1 MDQEVTRT
9 LGELERKLRELERT
23 LHAMSAGEPPERGAE
38 LPQSSEQPVAAGER
52 PRSEPS
58 NLEPASGPPPA
69 SSPGGGSSWIVD
81 ETIEHSHSAPAV
93 PNPTPAAGATPEQ
106 AGAATPTPAPAA
118 APTPAAGATHT
129 PATTPTP
136 PSAASAARV
145 PPPAGAPWPPRAP
158 LPPRS
163 APPAAHVPA
172 SAGGPPARA
181 PAGSGRPQTGRSP
194 QAPGATELL
203 RFRERLERAARELTH
218 DYDELLGRLSY
229 AAVPSTGPTI
239 SFARGAPSLD
249 IVDVDGLRDAA
260 VRAFESDPAGT
271 TAYGTAIGYPRLRSW
286 IADRHGVEPE
296 RVLVTNGSMQADAF
310 LFEQLVH
317 GGDEVV
323 VERPTYDRTLLSLR
337 GRGARVHAV
346 QLEPDGIDTDA
357 LAELLSVEGAGARPT
372 LAHIIPNFQNPAG
385 YTLSLEKR
393 TRLLE
398 LAAEHSFIVFEDDPY
413 VDLRFSGEPLPTMLS
428 MDPERVVYASSFSKT
443 VCPGIRVGYLVGP
456 VDLIASIAKLATNT
470 YISPNMVAQSIVY
483 EFSASGAIERSIETV
498 KAALAERA
506 SALANALRSELADA
520 DFVIPQ
526 GGYFMWVTLPEGTD
540 VSALFDAAAERGVS
554 FVKGSDFMLEGGEN
568 TLRLAYSGVTP
579 EQIDVGIARLADAYR
594 SL

>member
-1 MDQEVTRT
+1 MDQEVART

-23 LHAMSAGEPPERGAE
+23 LHAMSAAEPAEAGVEPPQPSSNAERARSE
-38 LPQSSEQPVAAGER
+38 TSVSERAVEQPHE
-52 PRSEPS
+52 SH
-58 NLEPASGPPPA
+58 
-69 SSPGGGSSWIVD
+69 PGARWSRIVD
-81 ETIEHSHSAPAV
+81 ETIEDS
-93 PNPTPAAGATPEQ
+93 Q
-106 AGAATPTPAPAA
+106 APAPAA
-118 APTPAAGATHT
+118 PATPNPIPAPAPAPAAV
-129 PATTPTP
+129 PAPV
-136 PSAASAARV
+136 AASVRV
-145 PPPAGAPWPPRAP
+145 PPPSGAPWPPRAP
-158 LPPRS
+158 LPPS
-163 APPAAHVPA
+163 GAPAAAHVPA
-172 SAGGPPARA
+172 AAGEPPRRA
-181 PAGSGRPQTGRSP
+181 PAGPWPAQSGRSP
-194 QAPGATELL
+194 QAPGAAELL
-203 RFRERLERAARELTH
+203 RFRERLEQAARELTH

-229 AAVPSTGPTI
+229 AAVPSTTGPTI

-271 TAYGTAIGYPRLRSW
+271 TAYGTAVGYPRLRSW

-310 LFEQLVH
+310 LFEQLVRA
-317 GGDEVV
+317 GDEVI

-337 GRGARVHAV
+337 GRGARLHAV
-346 QLEPDGIDTDA
+346 ELEPDGIDTDA
-357 LAELLSVEGAGARPT
+357 LAALLSAGAVQPT

-385 YTLSLEKR
+385 YTLSFEKR
-393 TRLLE
+393 SRLLE
-398 LAAEHSFIVFEDDPY
+398 LAADHGFMVFEDDPY
-413 VDLRFSGEPLPTMLS
+413 VELRFSGETLPTMLS

-456 VDLIASIAKLATNT
+456 PDLIAAITKLATNT

-483 EFSASGAIERSIETV
+483 EFCASGAIERSIETV
-498 KAALAERA
+498 KAALDERA
-506 SALANALRSELADA
+506 QALAEALRSELAEA
-520 DFVIPQ
+520 DFVVPQ

-554 FVKGSDFMLEGGEN
+554 FVKGTDFMLEGGEN